1 MPRRRVGYP
10 VRGVVAYRRPVAG
23 NPLTRLPGMTE
34 NLERVEVR
42 LAESVKADDDL
53 LTEVASHLIKAGGKR
68 VRPALTISAALSAD
82 GVLGEATE
90 ASVLGGVSVELV
102 HLGSLYHDDVM
113 DDATTRRTV
122 ESVNARWGNLKA
134 ILAGDF
140 LLARASEI
148 AAGLGTEVAGLL
160 AATIARL
167 CEGQVRELQDAYNVD
182 RSEAAYVASIEGK
195 TAALFATSCRIGA
208 LVAGFERD
216 RIEALTRFGRS
227 YGMAFQVID
236 DVLDVVASS
245 EQLGKPAGHD
255 LVEGVYT
262 LPTIRALQGSA
273 GEDLAS
279 LLGRPVEPEEV
290 DKALAIIRADGAVGA
305 ALVVARSH
313 VEEGRAALVGL
324 GSSPVVDAM
333 AEASD
338 VLVAQI
344 DDFAL

>member
-1 MPRRRVGYP
+1 M
-10 VRGVVAYRRPVAG
+10 ADD
-23 NPLTRLPGMTE
+23 LD
-34 NLERVEVR
+34 RVEVT
-42 LAESVKADDDL
+42 LAEWVQADDAF
-53 LTEVASHLIKAGGKR
+53 LTEVASHLIRAGGKR
-68 VRPALTISAALSAD
+68 VRPALTMAAARSADAGPSAATQ
-82 GVLGEATE
+82 EA
-90 ASVLGGVSVELV
+90 VLGGVAVELV

-167 CEGQVRELQDAYNVD
+167 CEGQVRELQDAYVVGRTED
-182 RSEAAYVASIEGK
+182 AYFASIQGK
-195 TAALFATSCRIGA
+195 TAALFASSCRIGA

-262 LPTIRALQGSA
+262 LPTIRALQGTT
-273 GEDLAS
+273 GGDLAG
-279 LLGRPVEPEEV
+279 LLGHPLEPDEV
-290 DKALAIIRADGAVGA
+290 DEALSLIRSDGAVPGSLA
-305 ALVVARSH
+305 TARSY
-313 VEEGRAALVGL
+313 VDEGRAALDDL
-324 GSSPVVDAM
+324 GPSRVVDAM

-344 DDFAL
+344 ADFTP

>member
-1 MPRRRVGYP
+1 VSPTEAPGPAAGLALP
-10 VRGVVAYRRPVAG
+10 VTDPDLEARLRGRMDEVEKALYGHVQSRFPFV
-23 NPLTRLPGMTE
+23 TE
-34 NLERVEVR
+34 
-42 LAESVKADDDL
+42 A
-53 LTEVASHLIKAGGKR
+53 ASHLLDAGGKR
-68 VRPALTISAALSAD
+68 FRPLLVLLAAEA
-82 GVLGEATE
+82 GEHPNVDDVVTA
-90 ASVLGGVSVELV
+90 ACVVEITHV
-102 HLGSLYHDDVM
+102 GSLYHDDVM

-122 ESVNARWGNLKA
+122 ESVNARWGNLRA

-148 AAGLGTEVAGLL
+148 AAGLGPEVAGLL

-167 CEGQVRELQDAYNVD
+167 CEGQIRELQDAYNVD

-195 TAALFATSCRIGA
+195 TAALFASSCRIGA
-208 LVAGFERD
+208 LVAGFDRE
-216 RIEALTRFGRS
+216 RIECLTRFGRS

-273 GEDLAS
+273 GEDLAA

-290 DKALAIIRADGAVGA
+290 DKALGIIRADGAVTA

-313 VEEGRAALVGL
+313 VEEGRAALDAL

-344 DDFAL
+344 DDFAV

>member
-1 MPRRRVGYP
+1 M
-10 VRGVVAYRRPVAG
+10 ADD
-23 NPLTRLPGMTE
+23 LQ
-34 NLERVEVR
+34 RVEAR
-42 LAESVKADDDL
+42 LAASVQADDAF

-68 VRPALTISAALSAD
+68 VRPALTMAAALSAD
-82 GVLGEATE
+82 ADPRAASDEA
-90 ASVLGGVSVELV
+90 VLGGVAVELV

-148 AAGLGTEVAGLL
+148 AAGLGTEVAALL

-167 CEGQVRELQDAYNVD
+167 CEGQVRELKDAYVVG
-182 RSEAAYVASIEGK
+182 RTEEAYLASIEGK
-195 TAALFATSCRIGA
+195 TAALFASACRIGGI
-208 LVAGFERD
+208 VADFDRD
-216 RIEALTRFGRS
+216 RIESLTRFGRS

-245 EQLGKPAGHD
+245 EELGKPAGHD

-262 LPTIRALQGSA
+262 LPTLRTLQGPS
-273 GEDLAS
+273 GDELGD
-279 LLGRPVEPEEV
+279 LLGHPLEPAEV
-290 DKALAIIRADGAVGA
+290 DKALALIRSDGAITA
-305 ALVVARSH
+305 SLVDARAY
-313 VEEGRAALVGL
+313 VDEGRAALDAL
-324 GSSPVVDAM
+324 GPSPVTQAM

-338 VLVAQI
+338 VLVDQI
-344 DDFAL
+344 ERYGVES